1 MREWLQVAKQL
12 LLWLTQSPRR
22 SLSQTLPPPPVPDAG
37 KSKAELFYDVM
48 MRRLDNQSRASDALA
63 QKTAT
68 WLTVPSLAITFLA
81 TLLVAERDGLS
92 RSWWVVILVG
102 FGLYVVSLVV
112 LFFAYRPI
120 RFLDGPYRR
129 QIGANVRDPQ
139 FTVEDMYYSIAYFI
153 SEDTLLGNDTLI
165 RRQGV
170 VLNVGVLLAL
180 AAIITLLLTIV
191 FNLPNH
197 MVTGGIPSTPVPTP

>member
-1 MREWLQVAKQL
+1 MREWLQLAKQL
-12 LLWLTQSPRR
+12 LLWLMQPRHPAHAQE
-22 SLSQTLPPPPVPDAG
+22 STVPDVG

-48 MRRLDNQSRASDALA
+48 MHRLDNQSRASDALA

-81 TLLVAERDGLS
+81 TLLVAERDGLT
-92 RSWWVVILVG
+92 RTWWVVILVG
-102 FGLYVVSLVV
+102 FGLYIVSLVV
-112 LFFAYRPI
+112 LFFAYRPV

-139 FTVEDMYYSIAYFI
+139 YTVDDMHYSIAYFL

-165 RRQGV
+165 RRQGFL
-170 VLNVGVLLAL
+170 LNVGVLIAL
-180 AAIITLLLTIV
+180 TAIITLLFTIV

-197 MVTGGIPSTPVPTP
+197 AMTGSIPSTPMPIP